1 MESLNCKK
9 WKSVCYRVVDKWRD
23 ILVDYFERNHN
34 FRPQVDAFANK
45 TNKRFPK
52 FYDDA
57 WSEDWSEPLW
67 INPPFDVFPRVVQKL
82 KQSGAKAIL
91 IVPNWPRQEWFK
103 DIMDISIDIV
113 ELPHKGVKLY
123 CEDNGKPLPQ
133 RSWSTLAC
141 LVDGNLADYWQD
153 DSEMGTE
160 EVISNS
166 SRIDEIEVDEDDRER
181 NPDVSSRKEGR
192 TIGVPQENAP
202 IHYNSSAS
210 DKNQAKNVKISSK
223 NDNKSPRIS
232 PELTGM
238 KLNPSDHPFKTFLD
252 PFHWWDPT
260 EERAQ
265 VSFICQQ
272 CDDEVWNEVA
282 KNMRP
287 RPTIRK
293 LVDIMS
299 VIKCGNQVDGDKISA
314 RRDAVFEDY
323 QDDVLSGKLW
333 KNPPI
338 RSENGEAK
346 IDIIEGSKVHK
357 QRPFYLHGTKAD
369 ALRKIIE
376 RNLYEFG
383 WLEGCM
389 SSEWCSAPF
398 TVPKPPP
405 ADQSSIDAWR
415 LVVDGRALNAATVPD
430 AHPLPLIEKE
440 IAARAKGK
448 LFTMLD
454 LRHGFHQM
462 PLRKEDRHL
471 TAMCTPCGTVQ
482 WTVLPMG
489 LKNAP
494 LMFQKMMETILF
506 QKHKSLGLQEF
517 CSIYIDDL
525 LIATPLGKNFDECLK
540 LHEEQVRKVLEVLRQ
555 EKLVCGPKKGKLFL
569 QSVEFCGSVLE
580 DGTRRPAPGK
590 MAALQLWE
598 RPKTITQLRAYLG
611 CCDYYHEFLPLYA
624 KFSGPLTEL
633 LKVGKIEGKKG
644 SQVKLKWTPE
654 CEEAFTGLKEALAN
668 VVTLKTPWLDG
679 RPFYIGTDASRY
691 AIGATIEQVDDEG
704 HHHPLAFWSRKLTTR
719 QRNWSPREQE
729 AYAILCAL
737 RRYEGWILG
746 HRVEVL
752 TDRKSLESWRTEH
765 VDTPGGPALRRGRW
779 HETLSRFDLHVT
791 YIPGR
796 YNTVADAL
804 SRWAYP
810 ASEAYSEVSFHG
822 TATDKAEVIEFDKEE
837 QALIKKHFLQCSIK
851 NRMKVDLVRC
861 KEITKADQTAGV
873 NSDSESSLP
882 LLNVFP
888 TTRSK
893 AKSTLPP
900 QQKDKETSFLYVD
913 RTKMYKDDRFLGS
926 VYHKLKA
933 DKPYDSEET
942 SDFKIQG
949 DKLFWQGRIC
959 VPDCLI
965 DQYVKHWHR
974 NETAHTHS
982 RVLEQELRH
991 RVYTRDLKSACERVA
1006 KGCKQCQATIPRNQK
1021 AEGLLKGLPI
1031 PERLFDKVTAEVFE
1045 LGHIQEECLYTRKPI
1060 DGVLLIQDR
1069 HSGYIQ
1075 VLPCNTKH
1083 LTSEMAAKWTASQWM
1098 SNWDVPSEILK
1109 DSGKEFIGTWW
1120 ENMCALLGVHQL
1132 RARSTTIE
1140 LSLLNALEEF
1150 LSAF

>member
-1 MESLNCKK
+1 
-9 WKSVCYRVVDKWRD
+9 
-23 ILVDYFERNHN
+23 
-34 FRPQVDAFANK
+34 
-45 TNKRFPK
+45 
-52 FYDDA
+52 
-57 WSEDWSEPLW
+57 
-67 INPPFDVFPRVVQKL
+67 
-82 KQSGAKAIL
+82 
-91 IVPNWPRQEWFK
+91 
-103 DIMDISIDIV
+103 
-113 ELPHKGVKLY
+113 
-123 CEDNGKPLPQ
+123 
-133 RSWSTLAC
+133 
-141 LVDGNLADYWQD
+141 
-153 DSEMGTE
+153 
-160 EVISNS
+160 
-166 SRIDEIEVDEDDRER
+166 
-181 NPDVSSRKEGR
+181 
-192 TIGVPQENAP
+192 
-202 IHYNSSAS
+202 
-210 DKNQAKNVKISSK
+210 
-223 NDNKSPRIS
+223 
-232 PELTGM
+232 
-238 KLNPSDHPFKTFLD
+238 
-252 PFHWWDPT
+252 
-260 EERAQ
+260 
-265 VSFICQQ
+265 
-272 CDDEVWNEVA
+272 
-282 KNMRP
+282 
-287 RPTIRK
+287 
-293 LVDIMS
+293 
-299 VIKCGNQVDGDKISA
+299 
-314 RRDAVFEDY
+314 
-323 QDDVLSGKLW
+323 
-333 KNPPI
+333 
-338 RSENGEAK
+338 
-346 IDIIEGSKVHK
+346 
-357 QRPFYLHGTKAD
+357 
-369 ALRKIIE
+369 
-376 RNLYEFG
+376 
-383 WLEGCM
+383 M

-405 ADQSSIDAWR
+405 ADQSSRDAWR
-415 LVVDGRALNAATVPD
+415 LVVDYRALNAATVPD

-448 LFTMLD
+448 LFTVLD
-454 LRHGFHQM
+454 LRDGFHQM

-471 TAMCTPCGTVQ
+471 TAMCTPCGTDQ

-494 LMFQKMMETILF
+494 SMFQKMMETILF
-506 QKHKSLGLQEF
+506 QKHKSLDLQEF

-555 EKLVCGPKKGKLFL
+555 EKLVCGPKKGKMFL

-598 RPKTITQLRAYLG
+598 RPKTITQLRAFLG
-611 CCDYYHEFLPLYA
+611 CCNYYHGFLPLYA

-679 RPFYIGTDASRY
+679 RPFYIRTDASRY

-719 QRNWSPREQE
+719 QRNWSPRGQE

-752 TDRKSLESWRTEH
+752 TDHKSLESWRTEH
-765 VDTPGGPALRRGRW
+765 VDTPGGPAGRRGRW

-810 ASEAYSEVSFHG
+810 ALKAYSEVSFHG
-822 TATDKAEVIEFDKEE
+822 TATDKTEVIEFDKEE
-837 QALIKKHFLQCSIK
+837 QALIKKHCLQCSIK

-873 NSDSESSLP
+873 NSDSESSLQ
-882 LLNVFP
+882 LLTVFP
-888 TTRSK
+888 LTRSK
-893 AKSTLPP
+893 SKSTLPP

-913 RTKMYKDDRFLGS
+913 WTKMYKEDRFFGS
-926 VYHKLKA
+926 VYHKLKG

-982 RVLEQELRH
+982 RVLEQGLRH
-991 RVYTRDLKSACERVA
+991 RVYTRDLKGACERVA
-1006 KGCKQCQATIPRNQK
+1006 KGCKQCQATIPKNQK

-1031 PERLFDKVTAEVFE
+1031 PERLFDKVTADVFE
-1045 LGHIQEECLYTRKPI
+1045 LGQIQEECLYTRKPI
-1060 DGVLLIQDR
+1060 DRVLLIQDR

-1075 VLPCNTKH
+1075 ALPCNTKH

-1098 SNWDVPSEILK
+1098 SNWDVPSEILT

-1120 ENMCALLGVHQL
+1120 ENMCALLGVHHL
-1132 RARSTTIE
+1132 RARVYDHRALPAERAGRILISILRKFLATEKDYNWLETIYCVLRRYHRTKNYTGLSPNELFGREKMGPGPVMYHPRQCYDASQWLEKIKDLESKWIKAKVESQADWLNFKNKSRTQGKPFEKGQQVWLRKSDDTLKDDNKLLPLLDGPFQVKSQLSETTFNIE
-1140 LSLLNALEEF
+1140 IEPGRHQEVHRDRLKAEVPCPKGRFKPLYWTSKYVSDRKMVTSSFELEKILEYKKNARGKWYFLCGLERIRSRRRQMGASFKFHPWVYGHFHQVPEETP
-1150 LSAF
+1150 

>member
-1 MESLNCKK
+1 
-9 WKSVCYRVVDKWRD
+9 
-23 ILVDYFERNHN
+23 
-34 FRPQVDAFANK
+34 
-45 TNKRFPK
+45 
-52 FYDDA
+52 
-57 WSEDWSEPLW
+57 
-67 INPPFDVFPRVVQKL
+67 
-82 KQSGAKAIL
+82 
-91 IVPNWPRQEWFK
+91 
-103 DIMDISIDIV
+103 
-113 ELPHKGVKLY
+113 
-123 CEDNGKPLPQ
+123 
-133 RSWSTLAC
+133 
-141 LVDGNLADYWQD
+141 
-153 DSEMGTE
+153 
-160 EVISNS
+160 
-166 SRIDEIEVDEDDRER
+166 
-181 NPDVSSRKEGR
+181 
-192 TIGVPQENAP
+192 
-202 IHYNSSAS
+202 
-210 DKNQAKNVKISSK
+210 
-223 NDNKSPRIS
+223 
-232 PELTGM
+232 
-238 KLNPSDHPFKTFLD
+238 
-252 PFHWWDPT
+252 
-260 EERAQ
+260 
-265 VSFICQQ
+265 
-272 CDDEVWNEVA
+272 
-282 KNMRP
+282 MRP

-299 VIKCGNQVDGDKISA
+299 VIKCGNQVDKDSIA
-314 RRDAVFEDY
+314 ATRDAVFEDY
-323 QDDVLSGKLW
+323 KDDVLSGKLW

-338 RSENGEAK
+338 RCENGQAK
-346 IDIIEGSKVHK
+346 IEIIQGSKVHK

-389 SSEWCSAPF
+389 SSEWCSAPC

-415 LVVDGRALNAATVPD
+415 LVVDYRALNVATVPD

-448 LFTMLD
+448 LFTVLD

-471 TAMCTPCGTVQ
+471 MAMCTPCGTVQ

-489 LKNAP
+489 PKNAP
-494 LMFQKMMETILF
+494 SMFQKMMETILF
-506 QKHKSLGLQEF
+506 QKHKFLDLQEF

-525 LIATPLGKNFDECLK
+525 LIATPLGKNFEECLK
-540 LHEEQVRKVLEVLRQ
+540 LHEEQVRNVLEVLRQ
-555 EKLVCGPKKGKLFL
+555 EKLVCGPKKGKMFL
-569 QSVEFCGSVLE
+569 QSVEFCGCVLE

-598 RPKTITQLRAYLG
+598 RPETITQLRAFLG
-611 CCDYYHEFLPLYA
+611 CCNYYHEFLPLYA

-633 LKVGKIEGKKG
+633 LKVGKIERKKG
-644 SQVKLKWTPE
+644 SQVKLKWPPE

-679 RPFYIGTDASRY
+679 RPFYIRTDASRY
-691 AIGATIEQVDDEG
+691 AIGARIEQVDDEG

-752 TDRKSLESWRTEH
+752 TDHKSLESWRTEH
-765 VDTPGGPALRRGRW
+765 VDIPGGPAGRRGRW

-791 YIPGR
+791 YTPGR

-837 QALIKKHFLQCSIK
+837 QALIKKHCLQCLIK
-851 NRMKVDLVRC
+851 NRMKVELVRC
-861 KEITKADQTAGV
+861 KEISKADQTAGV
-873 NSDSESSLP
+873 NPDSEPSLP

-888 TTRSK
+888 LTRSK

-913 RTKMYKDDRFLGS
+913 WTKRYKEDRFFGS
-926 VYHKLKA
+926 VYHKLKGN
-933 DKPYDSEET
+933 KPYDSEET

-949 DKLFWQGRIC
+949 DKFFWQGRIC

-974 NETAHTHS
+974 NETSHGHS

-1006 KGCKQCQATIPRNQK
+1006 KGCKQCQANIPKNQR

-1031 PERLFDKVTAEVFE
+1031 PGR
-1045 LGHIQEECLYTRKPI
+1045 
-1060 DGVLLIQDR
+1060 
-1069 HSGYIQ
+1069 
-1075 VLPCNTKH
+1075 
-1083 LTSEMAAKWTASQWM
+1083 
-1098 SNWDVPSEILK
+1098 
-1109 DSGKEFIGTWW
+1109 
-1120 ENMCALLGVHQL
+1120 
-1132 RARSTTIE
+1132 
-1140 LSLLNALEEF
+1140 
-1150 LSAF
+1150 